1 MDTNPGDSV
10 TNADDTLD
18 SRLASTQDLRME
30 DYPTYSGISDNVFVK
45 QLDES
50 PSVFQEQNP
59 PDYCNVQ
66 RRQSTPVQSSYNLVN
81 MDARTPFNDFHQKIT
96 R

>member
-1 MDTNPGDSV
+1 MDTNPEDSV

-50 PSVFQEQNP
+50 
-59 PDYCNVQ
+59 
-66 RRQSTPVQSSYNLVN
+66 QSTPVQSSYNLVN
-81 MDARTPFNDFHQKIT
+81 MDAGTPFNDFHQKIT